1 MPMLTT
7 LRMRLPVYPFH
18 SPERTRSAK
27 DDMRSSTPCTSGTTS
42 SPSTTIFWPRGARS
56 ATCSTGRPSVTLIR
70 SPPNMAS
77 MRSRSP
83 VVRASSSNRPR
94 VSSVIRFFE

>member
-1 MPMLTT
+1 MPILTT
-7 LRMRLPVYPFH
+7 LRMRFPVYPFH

-27 DDMRSSTPCTSGTTS
+27 ADIRSSTACTSGTTS
-42 SPSTTIFWPRGARS
+42 RPSTRMLWPRGARS

-77 MRSRSP
+77 MRSLRP
-83 VVRASSSNRPR
+83 VARANSSSSPR
-94 VSSVIRFFE
+94 VSSVMRFLE